1 MINRAKR
8 TFCRYP
14 CRTVSEDWKNILRKL
29 QIHIIMNTRLKTTAG
44 TAEFVRL
51 RAAHRLFPM
60 LKDYP
65 PVIVEDVLGYL
76 VVEINPKLVVMNPPN
91 EVYDTVSHELAHCL
105 DFVIRGYYGK
115 SEKEY
120 HDEFW
125 SFLHKRMGGNG
136 NQFIEKTLLHC
147 QLKKVAKVA
156 DEMANKFNLTDKRL
170 KI

>member
-1 MINRAKR
+1 MIDRAKR

-14 CRTVSEDWKNILRKL
+14 CRTVSEDWKAILRKL

-51 RAAHRLFPM
+51 RPAHRLFPT
-60 LKDYP
+60 LKDFQP
-65 PVIVEDVLGYL
+65 TIVENVPGYL
-76 VVEINPKLVVMNPPN
+76 IVEINPKLVVLNPPN

-136 NQFIEKTLLHC
+136 SQFIEKTTLDY
-147 QLKKVAKVA
+147 QLRRVAKDA
-156 DEMANKFNLTDKRL
+156 GELANSFNHLDNKDL
-170 KI
+170 